1 MFQRH
6 KKSLELDV
14 ETVSMEDGHWRYEN
28 EQSNYTITMEK
39 ERCDEPRCKIRCVD
53 CNICIHNYS
62 CTCTDYFLNNITC
75 KHIHLVRRIQNKDVK
90 QSERKIISCTNKV
103 SDGQYFIS

>member
-14 ETVSMEDGHWRYEN
+14 ECVSMEDGHWRYEN

-53 CNICIHNYS
+53 CNIILS
-62 CTCTDYFLNNITC
+62 TIT
-75 KHIHLVRRIQNKDVK
+75 HVLVL
-90 QSERKIISCTNKV
+90 IIFSTTSHENTSIWLEESKT
-103 SDGQYFIS
+103 SWMLIGPT

>member
-28 EQSNYTITMEK
+28 EQSNSRSPWKRKDAMSQDVRLDVSITILYYPQLLM
-39 ERCDEPRCKIRCVD
+39 
-53 CNICIHNYS
+53 YL
-62 CTCTDYFLNNITC
+62 F
-75 KHIHLVRRIQNKDVK
+75 
-90 QSERKIISCTNKV
+90 
-103 SDGQYFIS
+103 